1 MTIHAHR
8 SPLPAVFLLLFLGTP
23 VGAVGPLPPALAI
36 TPQHFTLAG
45 IQESRQLLV
54 SLRNADGRWRDHT
67 RTARYTVAP
76 SGIVRVS
83 STGHV
88 RVLAKGT
95 CTVTATVDG
104 QTARASVRVSDAD
117 ADRPLHFANE
127 IVPLLT
133 RHGCNAG
140 GCHGKASGQNG
151 FKLSLFGFDPDF
163 DYHALV
169 NEARGRRLFPAA
181 PEHSLLL
188 IKATAQV
195 AHGGGKRIAPGSE
208 SYTTLLRWIRQGA
221 PAGARDV
228 PGLARLE
235 LVPRARILDRE
246 GQQQLA
252 MLAHYQD
259 GRVRDVTR
267 QAQYQSNEAPIAA
280 VDEDGLVRTFALA
293 GEATIMARYQGQ
305 VAVFRAT
312 VPLGKTIAKYPDF
325 PAANYIDR
333 FALAKW
339 KKLGLVPSGLCNDS
353 EFIRRVSLDLCG
365 RLPSAKEARDFLAS
379 KQPDKRSKL
388 IESYLADRDYAA
400 YWALR
405 WGSILRNSQ
414 LAGSEAAAY
423 AFHDWLRDMIGRNR
437 PYDEFVRGV
446 VAAAGEWQEA
456 PAINWFWQMRDD
468 QLHQPV
474 ADTAQVFLG
483 LRLQCAKCH
492 HHPYERWSQDDYYGL
507 AGFFARLGRKG
518 FGEPPPYY
526 SSRTLTTGERHP
538 RTGKPLEPRL
548 LDGTVLKVPPE
559 DDPRHK
565 LVDWMARADNPF
577 FAKALVNRLWGHLL
591 GRGLVDP
598 VDDMRE
604 TNPPS
609 NPELLDALA
618 KDFIRSRFDVKHILR
633 TICNSRTYQL
643 SATPNPF
650 NIHDR
655 QNHARY
661 YGKRLIA
668 EVLLDAVDQVCG
680 TKTRFGRMSRNAR
693 AVDLPHEGFGSY
705 FLDVFDRPPRSS
717 PCECARSGGASLGA
731 VLHLANSPEIEDK
744 IAHGDG
750 QVAKLVKAKTSTD
763 MAIEELYLAAYARYP
778 TPVETKRSLAHVA
791 KSSSVRSG
799 LEDVLWALLNSPGVF
814 VQSLIDRRGPILIRG
829 KLANWGPRTLTL
841 SHKPLIGSQEPLCQ
855 VRAHCAIYTN
865 PAEA

>member
-1 MTIHAHR
+1 MSAPSHR
-8 SPLPAVFLLLFLGTP
+8 A
-23 VGAVGPLPPALAI
+23 AALAVLALLGI
-36 TPQHFTLAG
+36 AGELRAAAAPSTLAVTPERFSLAG
-45 IQESRQLLV
+45 LQETRQLLV
-54 SLRNADGRWRDHT
+54 TLRGPDGRVRD
-67 RTARYTVAP
+67 RTSDATYTVEPA
-76 SGIVRVS
+76 GIIAVS
-83 STGHV
+83 SAGHV
-88 RVLAKGT
+88 RVLKAGSAT
-95 CTVTATVDG
+95 ITVAVEGRTT
-104 QTARASVRVSDAD
+104 RSVALVTDA
-117 ADRPLHFANE
+117 AGDRPLHFAND

-133 RHGCNAG
+133 RYGCNAG

-151 FKLSLFGFDPDF
+151 FKLSLFGFDPAF

-181 PEHSLLL
+181 PESSLLL
-188 IKATAQV
+188 TKATARV
-195 AHGGGKRIAPGSE
+195 AHGGGKRILPDSE
-208 SYTTLLRWIRQGA
+208 AYATLLRWIRQGA
-221 PAGARDV
+221 PAGRDDA
-228 PGLARLE
+228 PTLARIE
-235 LVPRARILDRE
+235 LLPEARVLDRN
-246 GQQQLA
+246 GLQQLA
-252 MLAHYQD
+252 VLAHYDD
-259 GRVRDVTR
+259 GSVRDVTR

-280 VDEDGLVRTFALA
+280 VDENALVRTFDLA

-312 VPLGKTIAKYPDF
+312 VPLGSVPDPYPAF
-325 PAANYIDR
+325 PAVNYVDR
-333 FALAKW
+333 LALAKW
-339 KKLGLVPSGLCNDS
+339 KKLGLTPSGLCTDS
-353 EFIRRVSLDLCG
+353 EFIRRLYLDLCG
-365 RLPSAKEARDFLAS
+365 KLPAPDAVRAFLD
-379 KQPDKRSKL
+379 DKRPDRRARL
-388 IESYLADRDYAA
+388 IDRCLDDPDYSA

-423 AFHDWLRDMIGRNR
+423 AFHDWLRDKIARNR
-437 PYDEFVRGV
+437 PYDELVRGV
-446 VAAAGEWQEA
+446 VAAAGEWQDA

-492 HHPYERWSQDDYYGL
+492 HHPYEKWSQDDYYGL
-507 AGFFARLGRKG
+507 AGFFARLGRKS

-526 SSRTLTTGERHP
+526 SARTITTGERNP

-559 DDPRHK
+559 EDPRQK
-565 LVDWMARADNPF
+565 LVDWMARPDNPF
-577 FAKALVNRLWGHLL
+577 FAKALVNRVWGHLL

-618 KDFIRSRFDVKHILR
+618 KDFITSKFDVKHLLR

-643 SATPNPF
+643 SATPND
-650 NIHDR
+650 NNVHDR

-680 TKTRFGRMSRNAR
+680 TRTHFNRMSRNAR

-717 PCECARSGGASLGA
+717 PCECARSGGASLPA
-731 VLHLANSPEIEDK
+731 VLHLSNSPEIEDK
-744 IAHGDG
+744 LAREDG
-750 QVAKLVKAKTSTD
+750 RVAKLVKAKTSAD
-763 MAIEELYLAAYARYP
+763 DAIEELYLTAYARRP
-778 TPVETKRSLAHVA
+778 TKAEAEKALAHLG
-791 KSSSVRSG
+791 KSASVRSG
-799 LEDVLWALLNSPGVF
+799 LEDVAWALINSREF
-814 VQSLIDRRGPILIRG
+814 LF
-829 KLANWGPRTLTL
+829 N
-841 SHKPLIGSQEPLCQ
+841 H
-855 VRAHCAIYTN
+855 
-865 PAEA
+865 